1 MSDINMPG
9 LIIPIEARI
18 DRLEKSLAKA
28 GQAQQRAARQ
38 MEAQARQNAE
48 RIGQSYARMPDG
60 IVTAFNRLRGL
71 AMPFAGGFLGGL
83 AAGGVAQTVDSLRH
97 VATEIANIGNEA
109 RRAGLGTDAFQEWA
123 YVANQNRISID
134 ALTDGF
140 KELSLRADEFI
151 TTGAGS
157 AAEAFARLGFSA
169 EDLRRRLENPSR
181 LMLEIMRRLQGFDR
195 AAQIR
200 IADEVFGGTG
210 GERFVELLSQ
220 GQAALQ
226 ATINRAHETGAVLD
240 AELIARAEETDR
252 AFRDL
257 TTRVENFG
265 KRAALAIAEALV
277 EMADFRERL
286 DRVFPDEAQGR
297 AILGD
302 QLYDALNRDRDA
314 LDQNAEAATRLRE
327 RYASLTDEASTA
339 AGSLTQAVPQLA
351 SWGYTDQAANIG
363 TIAEA
368 MRALVSQFEAGEI
381 SAEDF
386 TARLSD
392 LQAEAA
398 QAFASL
404 EEGDRVEFGGVISQL
419 VRLAGVVQ
427 AVSELAATL
436 TGRLREAAGI
446 GPDQVAVHALRQR
459 HEAEAQSM
467 ENWRAMQAASDR
479 FAASE
484 EHRNAQTSEQLRL
497 EREVAAVRTRAASE
511 GATLTNQQAEDMAR
525 AALAA
530 EAARQAAARAGAGG
544 GGGGGSAT
552 RADEFAREA
561 QAIRDR
567 TMALQIEAAM
577 LSSSAVA
584 HRQVGDRAA
593 YAEGRI
599 ALLTAAQRAGVTV
612 TPALEQQIDGLADAY
627 ARAGGSAD
635 AARAGMER
643 MQQAAEAGA
652 GALADLFLARLE
664 GAGSFEQAL
673 LRLAQTI
680 LRNLITQMLVRAFA
694 NAAPGGFLSFLGGL
708 LGFAAGG
715 YTGDGGRLEP
725 AGIVHKGEYVLSK
738 AATARLGVQKLDQLH
753 AAALRGYS
761 DGGLVGDGGRVSQAQ
776 SEPQQARAG
785 TGTQQISIN
794 APVTVN
800 ANGGTNEQNRDL
812 ADQMGRAVER
822 QMRAVVIE
830 ELRRQLRPGNMLG
843 LARA

>member
-123 YVANQNRISID
+123 NVADQNRISID

-210 GERFVELLSQ
+210 GERFVELLGQ

-314 LDQNAEAATRLRE
+314 LDQNAEAAARLRE
-327 RYASLTDEASTA
+327 RYASLTDEATTA
-339 AGSLTQAVPQLA
+339 AGSLTQAVPPLA
-351 SWGYTDQAANIG
+351 SWGYTDQAASIG

-436 TGRLREAAGI
+436 TGRLREATGI
-446 GPDQVAVHALRQR
+446 SPDQVAVRALRQR

-511 GATLTNQQAEDMAR
+511 GAALTNQQAEDMAR

-544 GGGGGSAT
+544 GGGDGSAT

-567 TMALQIEAAM
+567 TMALQIEAAV

-612 TPALEQQIDGLADAY
+612 TPALEQQINGLADAY

-643 MQQAAEAGA
+643 MQQAAVAGA
-652 GALADLFLARLE
+652 GALADLFMAGLE

-680 LRNLITQMLVRAFA
+680 LRNLVSQMLLRAFA
-694 NAAPGGFLSFLGGL
+694 NAAPGGFMSFVGGL
-708 LGFAAGG
+708 MGFADGG

-725 AGIVHKGEYVLSK
+725 AGIVHKGEFVMSK
-738 AATARLGVQKLDQLH
+738 AATTRLGVQRLDQLH

-761 DGGLVGDGGRVSQAQ
+761 DGGLVGEGGRVSQAL
-776 SEPQQARAG
+776 SEPQQARVG

-800 ANGGTNEQNRDL
+800 ATGGTQDQNRDL

>member
-60 IVTAFNRLRGL
+60 IATAFNRLRGL

-83 AAGGVAQTVDSLRH
+83 AAGGVAQTVDNLRH

-123 YVANQNRISID
+123 YVADQNRISID

-210 GERFVELLSQ
+210 GERFVELLGQ

-314 LDQNAEAATRLRE
+314 LDQNAEAAARLRE

-351 SWGYTDQAANIG
+351 SWGYDAQATTIG
-363 TIAEA
+363 TIAES
-368 MRALVSQFEAGEI
+368 MRTLVSQFEAGQI

-404 EEGDRVEFGGVISQL
+404 EEGDRVEFSGVISQL

-446 GPDQVAVHALRQR
+446 SPAQVAVRALRQR

-467 ENWRAMQAASDR
+467 ESWRAMQAASDR

-511 GATLTNQQAEDMAR
+511 GAALTNQQAEDMAR

-561 QAIRDR
+561 QATRDR
-567 TMALQIEAAM
+567 TMALQIEAAV

-635 AARAGMER
+635 VARAGMER

-652 GALADLFLARLE
+652 GALADLFMAGLE

-680 LRNLITQMLVRAFA
+680 LRNLATQMLVRAFA
-694 NAAPGGFLSFLGGL
+694 NAAPGGFMSFVGGL
-708 LGFAAGG
+708 MGFADGG

-725 AGIVHKGEYVLSK
+725 AGIVHKGEFVMSK
-738 AATARLGVQKLDQLH
+738 AATARLGVQRLDQLH
-753 AAALRGYS
+753 AAALRGYA
-761 DGGLVGDGGRVSQAQ
+761 DGGLVGDGGRVSLAL